1 MSSLHQQSS
10 RHFQLTTASQR
21 LRTASGNSVSQ
32 EPAIKSE
39 PGQPAEFVSTSTTS
53 NGADGGRNRDE
64 DDEDDEEPQG
74 PSREFLLIRRPS
86 YRKIL
91 SDLGGS
97 IHMIPGKE
105 NTALN

>member
-1 MSSLHQQSS
+1 MKEFL
-10 RHFQLTTASQR
+10 AR
-21 LRTASGNSVSQ
+21 LAAFAFVATLAGCTL
-32 EPAIKSE
+32 PE

-105 NTALN
+105 NISP